1 MPSWSTGEQVTL
13 HGTGRRWTGKVF
25 NATVVD
31 AGDGETVKVQFADG
45 GYKRF
50 SKADFEKAMV
60 QDTENA
66 VVTESFK
73 FEVGKVIFLQG
84 VGRWSDQ
91 TFRAEVVEMREGDDS
106 VKVRYLN
113 GGFKRYSRPNLG
125 KLVDR
130 DTVDDGSRVFESLTE
145 KEIKSAFAEADANA
159 NGLIDSHE
167 VRVCLKA
174 VGQNIPMPVAKKL
187 VQDHGSGKE
196 GIDLDD
202 FRRLVRAREQTC
214 RALYDL
220 LKGKADM
227 SLRLFNSDDRERVG
241 KNLTSLL
248 GTQFNAKVFLEMVAA
263 MDRDDDGAVSFKEF
277 QRALL
282 FSSVLG
288 GEHGIYGVVQ
298 TSLSFMGFTDNP
310 PNVPAWMSLV
320 SGFTAGII
328 SRTLTHPMERASIVM
343 RAATDGAGLPTV
355 VKRIV
360 EKDGPTGLWT
370 GNAANCCQVAPE
382 MALNFFLYESL
393 KKQFLA
399 DPTKPSSSEKFMCGS
414 AAGAIANT
422 LVYPMNSVSMR
433 LAVAPVG
440 LYSGI
445 ADCFKKTWTEGG
457 ALVFFGGYTANLPR
471 MILVRGGEMTI
482 FTSLAEK
489 FVPEGETITPTQ
501 GLCFGGF
508 SSGIMTAATYPLML
522 ARTKVQTQG
531 TAGIPILYDNFVDAL
546 RKTYSGHEKL
556 GIPRGG
562 FGGLFAGLT
571 ACLTKFV
578 PAQALHF
585 MIYSEIMKRFQTRLR
600 ETQDA

>member
-1 MPSWSTGEQVTL
+1 MLGDWR
-13 HGTGRRWTGKVF
+13 GR
-25 NATVVD
+25 A
-31 AGDGETVKVQFADG
+31 Q
-45 GYKRF
+45 
-50 SKADFEKAMV
+50 
-60 QDTENA
+60 
-66 VVTESFK
+66 
-73 FEVGKVIFLQG
+73 
-84 VGRWSDQ
+84 
-91 TFRAEVVEMREGDDS
+91 
-106 VKVRYLN
+106 
-113 GGFKRYSRPNLG
+113 
-125 KLVDR
+125 
-130 DTVDDGSRVFESLTE
+130 
-145 KEIKSAFAEADANA
+145 A

-360 EKDGPTGLWT
+360 EKVR
-370 GNAANCCQVAPE
+370 AAALSPCCPA
-382 MALNFFLYESL
+382 ALPPCRPAALPPCHPAARHTPLQAS
-393 KKQFLA
+393 KG
-399 DPTKPSSSEKFMCGS
+399 DP
-414 AAGAIANT
+414 
-422 LVYPMNSVSMR
+422 
-433 LAVAPVG
+433 
-440 LYSGI
+440 
-445 ADCFKKTWTEGG
+445 
-457 ALVFFGGYTANLPR
+457 
-471 MILVRGGEMTI
+471 
-482 FTSLAEK
+482 
-489 FVPEGETITPTQ
+489 
-501 GLCFGGF
+501 F
-508 SSGIMTAATYPLML
+508 SI
-522 ARTKVQTQG
+522 
-531 TAGIPILYDNFVDAL
+531 
-546 RKTYSGHEKL
+546 E
-556 GIPRGG
+556 
-562 FGGLFAGLT
+562 GGLFSWVRFAGWPHRLVDRQCRQLLPGARAAT
-571 ACLTKFV
+571 MTSRLAGGHG
-578 PAQALHF
+578 AAAG
-585 MIYSEIMKRFQTRLR
+585 TRPHTRPIHWTTVRGCGPQLR
-600 ETQDA
+600 

>member
-1 MPSWSTGEQVTL
+1 MLGDWR
-13 HGTGRRWTGKVF
+13 GR
-25 NATVVD
+25 A
-31 AGDGETVKVQFADG
+31 Q
-45 GYKRF
+45 
-50 SKADFEKAMV
+50 
-60 QDTENA
+60 
-66 VVTESFK
+66 
-73 FEVGKVIFLQG
+73 
-84 VGRWSDQ
+84 
-91 TFRAEVVEMREGDDS
+91 
-106 VKVRYLN
+106 
-113 GGFKRYSRPNLG
+113 
-125 KLVDR
+125 
-130 DTVDDGSRVFESLTE
+130 
-145 KEIKSAFAEADANA
+145 A

-360 EKDGPTGLWT
+360 EKVRAAALSPCCPAALPPCRPAALPPCRPATLPPVTRLSKHRRGTHSPSRGGYSRGCASQDGPTGLWT
-370 GNAANCCQVAPE
+370 GNAANCCQVRAPP
-382 MALNFFLYESL
+382 
-393 KKQFLA
+393 Q
-399 DPTKPSSSEKFMCGS
+399 
-414 AAGAIANT
+414 
-422 LVYPMNSVSMR
+422 
-433 LAVAPVG
+433 
-440 LYSGI
+440 
-445 ADCFKKTWTEGG
+445 
-457 ALVFFGGYTANLPR
+457 
-471 MILVRGGEMTI
+471 
-482 FTSLAEK
+482 
-489 FVPEGETITPTQ
+489 
-501 GLCFGGF
+501 
-508 SSGIMTAATYPLML
+508 
-522 ARTKVQTQG
+522 
-531 TAGIPILYDNFVDAL
+531 
-546 RKTYSGHEKL
+546 
-556 GIPRGG
+556 
-562 FGGLFAGLT
+562 
-571 ACLTKFV
+571 
-578 PAQALHF
+578 
-585 MIYSEIMKRFQTRLR
+585 
-600 ETQDA
+600 